1 MQPNDDNAMN
11 DRMQQPSA
19 HGLYDP
25 SFEHDA
31 CGVGLTCDLSNEPSH
46 AIVDDGLRIL
56 ENLEHR
62 GACGCDGTTGD
73 GAGIMMQMPDAFLRA
88 RCEELGIDL
97 PARGTYGVG
106 MVFLPPDRAQR
117 EHCEEIFEEVVH
129 DEGQQVLGWRD
140 VPVQSDVLGAA
151 AADREPVIRQV
162 FIERSADVQSQDAF
176 ERRLFV
182 TRKRIEHLIADSSLS
197 EKDKFHIPSLSAVT
211 LVYKGMLIP
220 QQIRGYFPD
229 LSDEKMESALALVHA
244 RFSTNTFPQWSL
256 AQPFHRLCHNG
267 EINTLRGNINRMRAR
282 EVGIES
288 DVLGEDLDKIHP
300 ILDEEGSDSHIV
312 DSTVEL
318 LCYSGRSLPHV
329 MMMLVPEAWE
339 RHEEMDEAKRGF
351 YQYHACLMEPWDG
364 PAKLAFTDGRY
375 LGAVLDRNGLRP
387 SRYTVTKDG
396 RVFMASETG
405 VVDVAPEN
413 VREKG
418 RIQPGRMFLVDL
430 EEGRLV
436 SDEEVKERLSTQQP
450 YEEWVQSNLLTG
462 SDLPAAEAAPALP
475 ETETLRRQQQLFG
488 YTMEDVEMLML
499 PMAEQGKEPI
509 GSMGD
514 DTPLAVLS
522 ERPRLLYDYFKQH
535 FAQVTNPPL
544 DAIRE
549 ALVTSLYT
557 YLGAERNLLTET
569 PKHAHRLRLEHPILT
584 EQQLGSLHRLE
595 EQDAAF
601 RTYTLDTCF
610 DRSAADGEGL
620 AKAMTQLYEEAAQAV
635 DDGYRLLVLSDR
647 EADRDRL
654 PIPALL
660 ALSGVHHHL
669 IREGKRTRCSLIV
682 ESGEPREVHH
692 FCTLLGFGADA
703 VNPYLALDSIR
714 QLVQAGEVKT
724 DEKTAIKH
732 YIKALQKGIL
742 KVMSKMGISTLQG
755 YQGAQIFEAVGLSD
769 ELIDT
774 YFTHTASRIGGIGL
788 DEVARATRHRHAYA
802 FPQKAD
808 LPDTKHLD
816 PGGRYQWR
824 RGGEDHNL
832 NPLTIA
838 KLQQATRRDEPD
850 EASYAEYSELINQKN
865 RDNGT
870 LRGLL
875 RFDVDEARSVPL
887 DEVEPWTEIVKRF
900 KTGAMSYG
908 SISIETHETIAV
920 AMNAIGGKSNTG
932 EGGEHPERYARK
944 NNSRSRIKQ
953 VASGRFGVTIGY
965 LTSADEIQIKMA
977 QGAKP
982 GEGGQL
988 PGQKVYPWI
997 ADVRQ
1002 STPGVALISPP
1013 PHHDIYSIED
1023 LAQLI
1028 FDLKNSNPEARVTV
1042 KLVSEAGVGTIAAGV
1057 AKGKADVVLISG
1069 HSGGTGASPQT
1080 SIMHAGLPWE
1090 LGLAETHQTLI
1101 SQGLRNR
1108 IAIECDGQ
1116 LRTGRDVAVAALLGA
1131 EEFGFSTAPLVTLGC
1146 IMMRK
1151 CHLNTCPVGI
1161 ATQDPE
1167 LRKKFTGKPKY
1178 VINFFY
1184 LVAQELRKIMARL
1197 GFRTLDEMVGR
1208 TDRLQM
1214 RDDIEDPE
1222 SRLLDL
1228 APLLYRP
1235 EVPDVLKPFAAQQE
1249 QHHEIQHILDRRLI
1263 ELAQPALEDRTPV
1276 EEDVQILNRNRT
1288 TGTMLS
1294 SEISKRYGAD
1304 ELPDDT
1310 IVFNCTGSAGQ
1321 SFAAFGAPGLTFRI
1335 RGDANDYFGKGLSG
1349 ARLILQPPKGAGF
1362 VPEDNIIAG
1371 NVALYG
1377 ATGGQVFIR
1386 GQAGERFGVRNSGA
1400 EAVVEGVGDH
1410 GCEYMT
1416 GGRVVVLGETG
1427 RNFAAG
1433 MSGGVAYVLDRT
1445 GAFAEKRCNTDMVDL
1460 ERLEPGSKEAEEV
1473 RALIEQHGQETG
1485 STVARDILDSWDD
1498 TLPQFVK
1505 IMPIQYKKALER
1517 IEAGEIEAVGDGAL
1531 HEHLVEIEDI
1541 ELDADTEMDLVG

>member
-1 MQPNDDNAMN
+1 MN
-11 DRMQQPSA
+11 DRASVLSQN
-19 HGLYDP
+19 GLYDS
-25 SFEHDA
+25 SFHHDA
-31 CGVGLTCDLSNEPSH
+31 CGVGLTCQLSNEPSH
-46 AIVDDGLRIL
+46 RIVDQGLRIL

-73 GAGIMMQMPDAFLRA
+73 GAGILMQIPDRFFRA
-88 RCEELGIDL
+88 QASELGIDL
-97 PARGTYGVG
+97 PALGAYGVG
-106 MVFLPPDRAQR
+106 VTFLPPDRAQR
-117 EHCEEIFEEVVH
+117 EHCEKAFEEVVRA
-129 DEGQQVLGWRD
+129 EGQRVLGWRD
-140 VPVQSDVLGAA
+140 VPVRSNVLGAA
-151 AADREPVIRQV
+151 AADQEPVIRQV
-162 FIERSADVQSQDAF
+162 FIERSADLQGQDAF
-176 ERRLFV
+176 ERRLYV
-182 TRKRIEHLIADSSLS
+182 IRKRIEHQIADSSLS
-197 EKDKFHIPSLSAVT
+197 DKGKFHIPSLSAVT

-244 RFSTNTFPQWSL
+244 RFSTNTFPRWSL
-256 AQPFHRLCHNG
+256 AQPFHQLCHNG
-267 EINTLRGNINRMRAR
+267 EINTLRGNVNRMRAR
-282 EVGIES
+282 EVGFKS
-288 DVLGEDLDKIHP
+288 DVLGEDLDKLHP
-300 ILDEEGSDSHIV
+300 ILDEHGSDSHIV
-312 DSTVEL
+312 DSALEL
-318 LCYSGRSLPHV
+318 LCHSGRSLPHA

-339 RHEEMDEAKRGF
+339 RHEEMSEVKRAF

-375 LGAVLDRNGLRP
+375 LGALLDRNGLRP
-387 SRYTVTKDG
+387 SRYTVTEDG
-396 RVFMASETG
+396 QVFLASETG
-405 VVDVAPEN
+405 VLDVDPKN
-413 VREKG
+413 IREKG
-418 RIQPGRMFLVDL
+418 RLQPGRMFLVDL
-430 EEGRLV
+430 HEGRLI
-436 SDEEVKERLSTQQP
+436 SDEEIKERVSTQQP
-450 YEEWVQSNLLTG
+450 YGEWIQANLLTEENLPIAPA
-462 SDLPAAEAAPALP
+462 SPSLPDPAA
-475 ETETLRRQQQLFG
+475 LRRFQQLFG
-488 YTMEDVEMLML
+488 YTIEDLDIL
-499 PMAEQGKEPI
+499 LKPMGEEGKEAI

-522 ERPRLLYDYFKQH
+522 ERPRLLYDYFKQL

-557 YLGAERNLLTET
+557 YLGAEQNLLAET
-569 PKHAHRLRLEHPILT
+569 PEHARRLRLDHPILT
-584 EQQLGSLHRLE
+584 ADKLKSLRSLS
-595 EQDAAF
+595 ATNRTF
-601 RTYTLDTCF
+601 RTRTLDTCIG
-610 DRSAADGEGL
+610 RSEADGEGL
-620 AKAMTQLYEEAAQAV
+620 RKAMDRLCQQASKALE
-635 DDGYRLLVLSDR
+635 DGCTLLVLSDR
-647 EADRDRL
+647 KASRDHL

-660 ALSGVHHHL
+660 ALAGVHHHL

-692 FCTLLGFGADA
+692 FATLLGYGADA
-703 VNPYLALDSIR
+703 INPYLALNSIHH
-714 QLVQAGEVKT
+714 LVESG
-724 DEKTAIKH
+724 DIKGKSKEEAT
-732 YIKALQKGIL
+732 YSYLKALQKGLL
-742 KVMSKMGISTLQG
+742 KVMSKMGISTLQS
-755 YQGAQIFEAVGLSD
+755 YKGAQIFEAVGLVD
-769 ELIDT
+769 DVIDQ
-774 YFTHTASRIGGIGL
+774 YFTNTASRVAGIGL
-788 DEVARATRHRHAYA
+788 DEIAEAVRKRHAFA
-802 FPQKAD
+802 FPRHED
-808 LPDTKHLD
+808 LPDRRDLD

-838 KLQQATRRDEPD
+838 KLQQATRRNEPD
-850 EASYAEYSELINQKN
+850 AASYAEYARLINQKN
-865 RDNGT
+865 RDKGT

-875 RFDVDEARSVPL
+875 EFSEDASRSVPL

-908 SISIETHETIAV
+908 SISIETHETIAM

-932 EGGEHPERYARK
+932 EGGEHPSRYDR
-944 NNSRSRIKQ
+944 NSSSRSRIKQ
-953 VASGRFGVTIGY
+953 VASGRFGVTIDY

-988 PGQKVYPWI
+988 PGGKVYPWI

-1028 FDLKNSNPEARVTV
+1028 FDLKNSNTDARVTV

-1090 LGLAETHQTLI
+1090 LGLSETHQTLV
-1101 SQGLRNR
+1101 QEGLRNR
-1108 IAIECDGQ
+1108 IAVECDGQ

-1131 EEFGFSTAPLVTLGC
+1131 DEFGFSTAPLVSLGC

-1167 LRKKFTGKPKY
+1167 LRRKFNGKPQY
-1178 VINFFY
+1178 VINFFH
-1184 LVAQELRKIMARL
+1184 LVAEELRKIMASL
-1197 GFRTLDEMVGR
+1197 GFRTLDEMVGQ
-1208 TDRLQM
+1208 TDRLHM

-1228 APLLYRP
+1228 TPLLVRP
-1235 EVPDVLKPFAAQQE
+1235 EVPDVLKSHAQQTH
-1249 QHHEIQHILDRRLI
+1249 QDHGIDNVLDHRLI
-1263 ELAQPALEDRTPV
+1263 ELARPALEEGTSVEHEIAIRNSDRT
-1276 EEDVQILNRNRT
+1276 L
-1288 TGTMLS
+1288 GTMLS
-1294 SEISKRYGAD
+1294 SEISKQCGRG
-1304 ELPDDT
+1304 LQNDT
-1310 IVFNCTGSAGQ
+1310 IVFHCSGSAGQ
-1321 SFAAFGAPGLTFRI
+1321 SFAAFGAPGLTFDV

-1349 ARLILQPPKGAGF
+1349 GRLILQPPEGANF
-1362 VPEDNIIAG
+1362 VPEDNIIVG

-1377 ATGGQVFIR
+1377 ATSGQAFIR

-1400 EAVVEGVGDH
+1400 DAVVEGVGDH

-1427 RNFAAG
+1427 RNFSAG

-1445 GAFAEKRCNTDMVDL
+1445 GIFAERRCNRDMVDL
-1460 ERLEPGSKEAEEV
+1460 EPIEAGSQEESEL
-1473 RALIEQHGQETG
+1473 RSLIEQHREATG
-1485 STVARDILDSWDD
+1485 STVAQDVLDRWKEM
-1498 TLPQFVK
+1498 LPRFVK
-1505 IMPIQYKKALER
+1505 VMPTEYKKALKR
-1517 IEAGEIEAVGDGAL
+1517 IEEGEVEGIGDGSLHEHMVEIEASDF
-1531 HEHLVEIEDI
+1531 
-1541 ELDADTEMDLVG
+1541 DAAG